1 MTIERLLTP
10 VAPEDSCGENLEY
23 DADFM
28 RMAQAAAGK
37 PEQQFGDTIIPA
49 EAPDWGAV
57 ERLATSL
64 LHRTKDLRVMFFLSL
79 AWTQLRGLQGYAD
92 GLQLIYL
99 AIERYWHQLHPLLEI
114 DGVRDPMFRINALA
128 ELGDNTQLTHA
139 VRAAT
144 LIKNGGSELVVR
156 DAVAL
161 LDGSKQELPNFP
173 NGLSYLR
180 SELSNPQQANIQVVQ
195 AITGTLPKLRHAIQL
210 HLDESALPEMTL
222 LQKTFDSIAQAI
234 QQPEGHSNREAEPEL
249 ILTPEALSL
258 PGDPL
263 PLPLG
268 EFGYG
273 QVKSRADALH
283 LLEKVKGYFE
293 LYEPSHP
300 APLMI
305 ERLQKLINLN
315 FLQIVSDLAPDGL
328 RQLEVILGTRE
339 KQDGEN

>member
-1 MTIERLLTP
+1 MTIELLLAP
-10 VAPEDSCGENLEY
+10 VTSEVICGENLEY

-49 EAPDWGAV
+49 EAPDWSVV
-57 ERLATSL
+57 ERLATGL
-64 LHRTKDLRVMFFLSL
+64 LHRTKDLRVMFSLTL

-99 AIERYWHQLHPLLEI
+99 AIERYWHQLHPLLES

-128 ELGDNTQLTHA
+128 ELGDHTQLTQA
-139 VRAAT
+139 VRSTT
-144 LIKNGGSELVVR
+144 LIKNGGSDLSLR
-156 DAVAL
+156 DAGAL
-161 LDGSKQELPNFP
+161 LDGSKQELPNIP

-180 SELSNPQQANIQVVQ
+180 SELNNPQQANVQ
-195 AITGTLPKLRHAIQL
+195 AMLVITNTLTKLRHAIQL
-210 HLDESALPEMTL
+210 HLGESALPEMTL
-222 LQKTFDSIAQAI
+222 LQKTFDSVAQAI
-234 QQPEGHSNREAEPEL
+234 QQPEGQSTREADPDL

-258 PGDPL
+258 PSDPL

-273 QVKSRADALH
+273 QVQSRADALH
-283 LLEKVKGYFE
+283 LLEKIKGYFQ

-305 ERLQKLINLN
+305 ERLQKLINMN
-315 FLQIVSDLAPDGL
+315 FLQIVSDLAPEGL

-339 KQDGEN
+339 KDGEN